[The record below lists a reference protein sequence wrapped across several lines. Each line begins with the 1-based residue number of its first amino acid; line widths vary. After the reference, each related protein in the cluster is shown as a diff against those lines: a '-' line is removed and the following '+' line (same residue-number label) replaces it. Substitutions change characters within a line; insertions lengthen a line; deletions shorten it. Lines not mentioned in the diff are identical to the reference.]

1 MSHSNEPSQQ
11 DNQDFGYGAPVDL
24 TVKKKNSLAIVGK
37 FIGVFVA
44 VAMVSGGLMSYF
56 SKDESKPAEKKEVL
70 DTAANGKNFKHD
82 KDEILDDEKQQA
94 VPASAP
100 NNDASSAPASSDDE
114 QDKESPAASEPAED
128 PQAIIR
134 QRKGEGDVV
143 IRVEQQGNP
152 SSSDATATPTAYT
165 TTSGETIP
173 ASSLMPADNGGL
185 ASRLQGGIYTPS
197 LAQQQGDLSYQLAR
211 ATAIPCV
218 TTTKIV
224 TTFPGFTRCQVSK
237 DVYSA
242 NGKTLLIERG
252 STVVGEQTSAL
263 MQGQTRVFAQWG
275 ELRTPTGVI
284 MKLDSLGA
292 DQLGAAGH
300 PAKVNNHF
308 WKRIGGAVLISM
320 IDDVI
325 AYGNNRRNNNSVV
338 SGSDNETRIITY
350 DNTTQAV
357 QSLASQI
364 LQNNIN
370 IPPTGYVNQGTEI
383 TIFVARDIDFSNVY
397 ENVKLRPPQT
407 ELPAQVQRVRQ

>member
-1 MSHSNEPSQQ
+1 
-11 DNQDFGYGAPVDL
+11 
-24 TVKKKNSLAIVGK
+24 
-37 FIGVFVA
+37 
-44 VAMVSGGLMSYF
+44 MVI
-56 SKDESKPAEKKEVL
+56 K
-70 DTAANGKNFKHD
+70 
-82 KDEILDDEKQQA
+82 
-94 VPASAP
+94 
-100 NNDASSAPASSDDE
+100 
-114 QDKESPAASEPAED
+114 
-128 PQAIIR
+128 
-134 QRKGEGDVV
+134 
-143 IRVEQQGNP
+143 VEQQGD
-152 SSSDATATPTAYT
+152 SSSSSATTTNPVAYT
-165 TTSGETIP
+165 TMEGEAIP

-185 ASRLQGGIYTPS
+185 SSRLQGGVYAPS
-197 LAQQQGDLSYQLAR
+197 LAQQQGNLSYQLAR

-237 DVYSA
+237 DVYST

-252 STVVGEQTSAL
+252 SIVIGEQTAAL

-284 MKLDSLGA
+284 VKLDSLGA

-325 AYGNNRRNNNSVV
+325 AYGNNRRNNNSV

-383 TIFVARDIDFSNVY
+383 TIFVARDIDFSDVY

>member
-11 DNQDFGYGAPVDL
+11 DNQDLGYGAPVDL
-24 TVKKKNSLAIVGK
+24 TVKKKSSLTLVVK
-37 FIGVFVA
+37 FLGVFVA
-44 VAMVSGGLMSYF
+44 VAMVIGGLMSYF
-56 SKDESKPAEKKEVL
+56 SKDESKPEEKKEVL
-70 DTAANGKNFKHD
+70 DTSANGKNFKND
-82 KDEILDDEKQQA
+82 KEEILDSERQST
-94 VPASAP
+94 PASAP
-100 NNDASSAPASSDDE
+100 DSEASSAPASSDDE
-114 QDKESPAASEPAED
+114 QAED
-128 PQAIIR
+128 PQVAIR

-143 IRVEQQGNP
+143 IKVEQQGD
-152 SSSDATATPTAYT
+152 SSSSSATTTTTNPVAYT
-165 TTSGETIP
+165 TTEGEAIP

-185 ASRLQGGIYTPS
+185 SSRLQGGVYAPS
-197 LAQQQGDLSYQLAR
+197 LAQQQGNLSYQLAR

-252 STVVGEQTSAL
+252 SIVIGEQTAAL

-284 MKLDSLGA
+284 VKLDSLGA

-325 AYGNNRRNNNSVV
+325 AYGNNRRNNNSV

-370 IPPTGYVNQGTEI
+370 IPPTGYVNQGSFI
-383 TIFVARDIDFSNVY
+383 NIIVARDVDFGGVY
-397 ENVKLRPPQT
+397 ERVNPHL
-407 ELPAQVQRVRQ
+407 LPLDAGDAKIRQ

>member
-11 DNQDFGYGAPVDL
+11 SQDLGYGAPVDL
-24 TVKKKNSLAIVGK
+24 TVKKKSSLTLVVK
-37 FIGVFVA
+37 FLGVFVA
-44 VAMVSGGLMSYF
+44 VAMVIGGLMSYF
-56 SKDESKPAEKKEVL
+56 SKAESKPEEKKEVL
-70 DTAANGKNFKHD
+70 DTSANGKNFKND
-82 KDEILDDEKQQA
+82 KEEILDSERQST
-94 VPASAP
+94 PASAP
-100 NNDASSAPASSDDE
+100 DSEVSSEPASSDDE
-114 QDKESPAASEPAED
+114 QDKEPPAASEPAED
-128 PQAIIR
+128 PQVAIR

-143 IRVEQQGNP
+143 IKVEQQGD
-152 SSSDATATPTAYT
+152 SSSSSATTTNPVAYT
-165 TTSGETIP
+165 TTEGETIP

-185 ASRLQGGIYTPS
+185 SSRLQGGIYAPS
-197 LAQQQGDLSYQLAR
+197 FAQQQGDLSYQLAR

-224 TTFPGFTRCQVSK
+224 TTFPGFTRCQVTK
-237 DVYSA
+237 DVYST

-252 STVVGEQTSAL
+252 SIAIGEQTSAL

-284 MKLDSLGA
+284 VKLDSLGA

-338 SGSDNETRIITY
+338 SGSDNETRIVTY

-370 IPPTGYVNQGTEI
+370 IPPMGYVNQGTEI
-383 TIFVARDIDFSNVY
+383 TIFVARDIDFSDVY
-397 ENVKLRPPQT
+397 ENVKLRPPQA
-407 ELPAQVQRVRQ
+407 ELPTQVQRVRQ